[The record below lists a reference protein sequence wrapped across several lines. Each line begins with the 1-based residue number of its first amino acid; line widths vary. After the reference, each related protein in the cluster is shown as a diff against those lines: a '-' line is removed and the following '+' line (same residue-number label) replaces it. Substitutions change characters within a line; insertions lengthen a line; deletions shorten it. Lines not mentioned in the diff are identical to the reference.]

1 MVCERHFS
9 SAQIQLNLKNKLL
22 NLPVPRLR
30 NLKQDAIPDQNLPSV
45 KVSSMCY
52 ACETV
57 TVDAGEANT
66 KLEVEIL

>member
-1 MVCERHFS
+1 MESEERTFKFAS
-9 SAQIQLNLKNKLL
+9 STT
-22 NLPVPRLR
+22 VR

-52 ACETV
+52 ACKTI